1 MAWVP
6 DVYNCTEKPEPTSSV
21 SGPGSYSARLATR
34 NHDMWGAE
42 RLHRKQNVLRRH
54 HGPGVGILGLDHH
67 VGYRYP
73 PLWIGEPMCL
83 VSHHGHLTGHA
94 RKRTNTDGVPALQ
107 ASPWMVS
114 NDSLIGSTVC
124 LPIDGAVRAVLL
136 HLD

>member
-34 NHDMWGAE
+34 NYDMRGAE

-83 VSHHGHLTGHA
+83 VSHHGHLTGHS

-114 NDSLIGSTVC
+114 NNSLIGSTVC